1 MGEVSTVLKL
11 SVTGQHV
18 GEEDPVLSSHSGPAL
33 DPDRRFKARRQ
44 LPLLLASG
52 CISQDVSYRVKR
64 TKLVRTWV
72 LRG

>member
-33 DPDRRFKARRQ
+33 DPVGAKARRQ
-44 LPLLLASG
+44 LPLSLASG
-52 CISQDVSYRVKR
+52 CISQDVGYRVRR